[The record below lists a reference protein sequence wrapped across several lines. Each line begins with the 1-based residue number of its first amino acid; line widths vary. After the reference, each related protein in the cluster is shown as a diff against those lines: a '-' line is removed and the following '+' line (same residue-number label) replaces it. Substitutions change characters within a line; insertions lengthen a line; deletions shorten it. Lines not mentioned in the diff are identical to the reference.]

1 MVMDTATPTHTVTTA
16 RGKLRLS
23 LRLRLTLTFCTED
36 TMVMDSATATDTAT
50 PTHTDTMA
58 RGKLRLNPLLLL
70 PLSATPSLTRPS
82 PPPWRP
88 TLLLPMPPSPL
99 PLEATR
105 PLPVTTVS
113 RRELSMRFPPSLV
126 PPLST

>member
-1 MVMDTATPTHTVTTA
+1 
-16 RGKLRLS
+16 
-23 LRLRLTLTFCTED
+23 
-36 TMVMDSATATDTAT
+36 
-50 PTHTDTMA
+50 MA

-70 PLSATPSLTRPS
+70 PLSATPTLPSLMLPLPLSLPRSPSLTRPS

-113 RRELSMRFPPSLV
+113 
-126 PPLST
+126 